1 MKIYIAGPYMHAD
14 QVVNTRDAIFAGEQV
29 IKIGH
34 IPYIPHLNHLWH
46 LVCPHPVEFWYEY
59 DLHWLR
65 VCDAVWRL
73 PGESHGANMETS
85 LAVDLGIPIFYSF
98 DELKNYCEIM
108 GVVTSKIKLS
118 KCCRAAAI
126 IEFSDFPDFVG
137 EDPKSHK
144 ISTGWY
150 KCSKC
155 GCLCDILRG

>member
-1 MKIYIAGPYMHAD
+1 MKIYIAGPYMHKD
-14 QVVNTRDAIFAGEQV
+14 QAINVRDAIFAGEQV

-46 LVCPHPVEFWYEY
+46 LVCPHPLEFWYEY

-85 LAVDLGIPIFYSF
+85 LAVDLRIPIFYSF
-98 DELKNYCEIM
+98 MELKEYIDN
-108 GVVTSKIKLS
+108 SKNVLS
-118 KCCRAAAI
+118 KCCRADAKVVY
-126 IEFSDFPDFVG
+126 SDFPDFVG
-137 EDPKSHK
+137 GDPKNQK

-150 KCSKC
+150 ECSKC
-155 GCLCDILRG
+155 GGVCDILWG